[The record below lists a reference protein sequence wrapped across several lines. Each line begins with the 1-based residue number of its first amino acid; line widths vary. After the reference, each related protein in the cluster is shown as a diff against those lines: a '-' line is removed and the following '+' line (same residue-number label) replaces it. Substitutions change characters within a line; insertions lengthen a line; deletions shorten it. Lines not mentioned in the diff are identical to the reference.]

1 MINIKDLTL
10 KELVKQ
16 RPDLVQ
22 AIKNG
27 KDEGTTSSYVEKDEK
42 KRVKKWTEETRD
54 IDGNLLSKRVD
65 NYSYYEIDEVDTI
78 IQQVYDDK
86 GGLISEKRIKHF
98 KDGKQPITT
107 ENEIE
112 KL

>member
-1 MINIKDLTL
+1 MDIKEATL
-10 KELVKQ
+10 KELVTQ
-16 RPDLVQ
+16 RPDLIQ

-27 KDEGTTSSYVEKDEK
+27 EDESTTTSYTEQDEK

-65 NYSYYEIDEVDTI
+65 SYSYYETDEVDTI
-78 IQQVYDDK
+78 IQQVYDGK
-86 GGLISEKRIKHF
+86 GKPVSKKEVKHF
-98 KDGKQPITT
+98 KDGKQPIMT
-107 ENEIE
+107 ESEIK

>member
-1 MINIKDLTL
+1 MICPYCKKEIEPIEEITSEISIIKDAQGRT
-10 KELVKQ
+10 
-16 RPDLVQ
+16 
-22 AIKNG
+22 N
-27 KDEGTTSSYVEKDEK
+27 T
-42 KRVKKWTEETRD
+42 WTEEMKD
-54 IDGNLLSKRVD
+54 VKGVIISKRRD
-65 NYSYYEIDEVDTI
+65 EYNYHKTGEVDTI
-78 IQQVYDDK
+78 IQQVYDGK